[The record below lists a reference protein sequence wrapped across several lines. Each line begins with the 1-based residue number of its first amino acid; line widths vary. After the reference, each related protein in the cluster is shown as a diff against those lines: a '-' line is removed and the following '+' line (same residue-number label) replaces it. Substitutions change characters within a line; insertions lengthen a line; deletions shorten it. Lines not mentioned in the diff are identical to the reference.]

1 MTRTGESVSVVIPVY
16 NCERY
21 LGAAIESALAQTER
35 PGEILVVDDGS
46 TDGSAAVA
54 RGFGA
59 PVRCLS
65 HPHGGLS
72 AALNRGLEQ
81 ARGTLLAF
89 LDADDLWVETKLALQ
104 LAALAADP
112 ALDGVFAHVEQFVS
126 PELDPAAHPALSEAM
141 RVAPGYLAGTLVIR
155 APAFHRVGP
164 FDTRW
169 QVGNFVDWYLR
180 AQEAGLRDA
189 MLPDVLLRRRLH
201 ADNLGIRERA
211 ARRAYAQILKLALD
225 RRRHSGDG
233 PPPIETSRPSER
245 HAV

>member
-1 MTRTGESVSVVIPVY
+1 MTPSGQSVSVVIPVY

-21 LGAAIESALAQTER
+21 LGAAIESVLAQADR

-46 TDGSAAVA
+46 TDDSAAVA
-54 RGFGA
+54 RGFGL

-65 HPHGGLS
+65 GPHAGLS
-72 AALNRGLEQ
+72 AALNRGIEH
-81 ARGTLLAF
+81 ARGIFLAF
-89 LDADDLWVETKLALQ
+89 VDADDLWVEGKLARQ
-104 LAALAADP
+104 LTALAADP
-112 ALDGVFAHVEQFVS
+112 GLDGVFGHVEQFVS
-126 PELDPAAHPALSEAM
+126 PDVDPAARPALSEGM

-180 AQEAGLRDA
+180 AQEAGLHDA

-201 ADNLGIRERA
+201 ADNLGVRERA
-211 ARRAYAQILKLALD
+211 SRGAYAQILKRALD
-225 RRRHSGDG
+225 RRRG
-233 PPPIETSRPSER
+233 
-245 HAV
+245 HADAGAAARNVSSV